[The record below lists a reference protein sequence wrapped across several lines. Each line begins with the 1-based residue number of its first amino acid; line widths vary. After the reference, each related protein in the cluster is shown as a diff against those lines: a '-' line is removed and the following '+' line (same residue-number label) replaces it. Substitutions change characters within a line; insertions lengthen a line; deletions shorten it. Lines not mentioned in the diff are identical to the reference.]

1 MTPGRVQFGAFEFDA
16 KARILSKNGHDLRV
30 PAQSL
35 AILDMLIER
44 AGEVVLRE
52 EIISRL
58 WPNGT
63 IVEFE
68 HSVNSAVKR
77 LRDALRDNAAA
88 PKFIETLP
96 KRGYR
101 FVAALR
107 GETQGTPRYHI
118 LSEAGR
124 GAMGIVYRAE
134 DVLLR
139 RTVALKA
146 LVGKAAV
153 DAEALE
159 RIVREAQAM
168 AALNHPGICTLY
180 GTDEHD
186 GTPCLVM
193 EFVEGY
199 SLDRRRETRLSC
211 EQVID
216 IGVQTA
222 AALEAAH
229 NAGVIH
235 RDVKPANILL
245 TDGGKVKLTDFGI
258 AHRDG
263 GAQASPG
270 GSIRYMSPQQAQGLE
285 VDARADVYSLGAVLY
300 ELAAG
305 CHHSESTTPSKYNAA
320 ITPSLDSVILKA
332 LAREPE
338 QRWRSAGEFAQALR
352 AASAQPREIQAAG
365 KVRPLRRWIW
375 RATLAAAIAMAG
387 LVLNDLRKADGDAY
401 SNQLRFTPIPAGGHG
416 LWAVWSPDG
425 ARIAYSAESTIPSV
439 RQHALL
445 IQGLSSYQRIWLTQ
459 GEAAHPFFSS
469 DGSRVYFTA
478 PSGSSRRALWSVSVA
493 GGSPALIH
501 EDLGGFEV
509 LDGAAAS
516 PDGSALV
523 VVRVDKDS
531 DENSLWVSSPP
542 GAPLKKLEGA
552 PVTSKGLRRAPLRF
566 SPDGTKLLVVF
577 SPMVQAEQ
585 EWWLLQWPPPNA
597 SGSSP
602 PRRLFANGPMTFGLT
617 SADWLSDNRHLVVA
631 KVEEG
636 YVGGPL
642 WLADTMTEQWQR
654 ISADPTA
661 YCNPRVCRDGR
672 VLVEVVRE
680 EEHIVAIPL
689 DGAPVRTLFRSER
702 RQSFPCFAPR
712 TNQLLFV
719 GDERGA
725 PEIWVTGPAG
735 DEPRPVVAQK
745 DLPAGRQWLF
755 EAPEFSPDGRRI
767 AYSAG
772 GAVWVS
778 PVAGGPAVRIAAGSG
793 PTWSADGEWLA
804 FAENQPAASGLV
816 KVRVTEPRDVQLVY
830 RTKTPF
836 KAPRWSPDGKWIT
849 TELAGGFGVV
859 SPDGTRER
867 VLHRGKPDWGLA
879 SGWSRDGSSLYLAY
893 LDGRNRVLSRFDP
906 STGTEHRLRVLGETS
921 FSYLG
926 AACRARLSESADRK
940 TLVSSVYS
948 EYHEPWLL
956 TGLSAPRSHWGR
968 VLHR

>member
-1 MTPGRVQFGAFEFDA
+1 MSPGRVQFGAFEFDA
-16 KARILSKNGHDLRV
+16 KARILSKNGLDLRV

-35 AILDMLIER
+35 AILEMLIER

-77 LRDALRDNAAA
+77 LRDALRDNATA

-101 FVAALR
+101 FVASLR
-107 GETQGTPRYHI
+107 SETQGTPRYRI
-118 LSEAGR
+118 LGEAGR

-139 RTVALKA
+139 RTVALKS
-146 LVGKAAV
+146 LVGKGTV

-245 TDGGKVKLTDFGI
+245 TDSGKVKLTDFGI

-305 CHHSESTTPSKYNAA
+305 CHHSESITPSKYNSA

-332 LAREPE
+332 LARDPE
-338 QRWRSAGEFAQALR
+338 QRWRSAGEFARALLEASTEPGER
-352 AASAQPREIQAAG
+352 AAARN
-365 KVRPLRRWIW
+365 VRPLRRWI
-375 RATLAAAIAMAG
+375 AGAALTVAIAIAG
-387 LVLNDLRKADGDAY
+387 LLLNEFRTADGDAY

-425 ARIAYSAESTIPSV
+425 ARIAYAGQSTTPGV
-439 RQHALL
+439 RQHALI
-445 IQGLSSYQRIWLTQ
+445 IQGLSSFQRVWLTQ
-459 GEAAHPFFSS
+459 GEAAHPFFSA

-478 PSGSSRRALWSVSVA
+478 PSVSSQRALWSVSVA
-493 GGSPALIH
+493 GGSPALIL
-501 EDLGGFEV
+501 DNLGGFEL
-509 LDGAAAS
+509 LDGAATS

-523 VVRVDKDS
+523 MVRVDKDS
-531 DENSLWVSSPP
+531 EENSLWVSSPP

-585 EWWLLQWPPPNA
+585 EWWLLQWPPPSA
-597 SGSSP
+597 SGSNP
-602 PRRLFANGPMTFGLT
+602 PRRLFANGPITFGLT
-617 SADWLSDNRHLVVA
+617 SADWLGDNRHLVVA

-642 WLADTMTEQWQR
+642 WLADTMTDQWQR

-702 RQSFPCFAPR
+702 RQSFPCFAPGS
-712 TNQLLFV
+712 NQLLFV
-719 GDERGA
+719 ADERGA
-725 PEIWVTGPAG
+725 PEIWMTGPAG
-735 DEPRPVVAQK
+735 DEPRPVVTQK

-755 EAPEFSPDGRRI
+755 EAPEFSPDARRI

-804 FAENQPAASGLV
+804 FAENQPTESGLV
-816 KVRVTEPRDVQLVY
+816 KVRVTDPGDAQVVY
-830 RTKTPF
+830 RTRTPF

-849 TELAGGFGVV
+849 TELTGGFGVV

-906 STGTEHRLRVLGETS
+906 STGMERQLLMLGETS

-926 AACRARLSESADRK
+926 AACRARLSESPDRK

-956 TGLSAPRSHWGR
+956 TGLSAPRSRWAR
-968 VLHR
+968 LLRR

>member
-1 MTPGRVQFGAFEFDA
+1 MTPGRVQFGAFEFDS
-16 KARILSKNGHDLRV
+16 KARVLSKNGLDLRV

-35 AILDMLIER
+35 AILEMLIER

-68 HSVNSAVKR
+68 HSINSAVKR
-77 LRDALRDNAAA
+77 LRDALRDNAVA

-101 FVAALR
+101 FVAPVR
-107 GETQGTPRYHI
+107 GETRGTPRYRI
-118 LSEAGR
+118 LGEAGR
-124 GAMGIVYRAE
+124 GAMGVVYRAE
-134 DVLLR
+134 DLLLK
-139 RTVALKA
+139 RTVALKSLA
-146 LVGKAAV
+146 GGAAV
-153 DAEALE
+153 DAGALDL
-159 RIVREAQAM
+159 IVREAQAM

-199 SLDRRRETRLSC
+199 SLDRRRESLLTG

-235 RDVKPANILL
+235 RDVKPANILV
-245 TDGGKVKLTDFGI
+245 TNSGQVKLTDFGI

-263 GAQASPG
+263 SARTGAAGTS
-270 GSIRYMSPQQAQGLE
+270 RYMSPEQAQGLE
-285 VDARADVYSLGAVLY
+285 VDASADVFSLGAVLY

-305 CHHSESTTPSKYNAA
+305 CPHSASDAPSRHNTA
-320 ITPSLDSVILKA
+320 ISPSLDSVILKA
-332 LAREPE
+332 LARDPA
-338 QRWRSAGEFAQALR
+338 QRWRSAADLAMALR
-352 AASAQPREIQAAG
+352 ASSTESGTRQAPGEA
-365 KVRPLRRWIW
+365 RRLRRWI
-375 RATLAAAIAMAG
+375 APVAIAAAIGMAG
-387 LVLNDLRKADGDAY
+387 LLVNAIVSSAPDIA
-401 SNQLRFTPIPAGGHG
+401 SNQFRLTPIPAGGRG

-425 ARIAYSAESTIPSV
+425 ARIAYAGLSTTPGV
-439 RQHALL
+439 WQHALI
-445 IQGLSSYQRIWLTQ
+445 IQGLSSFQRVWLTQ
-459 GEAAHPFFSS
+459 GEAAHPFFSA

-493 GGSPALIH
+493 GGSPSLIL
-501 EDLGGFEV
+501 DNLGGFEL

-523 VVRVDKDS
+523 MVRVDKDS
-531 DENSLWVSSPP
+531 EENSLWVSSPP
-542 GAPLKKLEGA
+542 GAPLTKLEGA
-552 PVTSKGLRRAPLRF
+552 PVTAKGLRRAPLRF

-585 EWWLLQWPPPNA
+585 EWWLLKWPPPSA
-597 SGSSP
+597 SVSSP
-602 PRRLFANGPMTFGLT
+602 PRRLFANGPVTFGLT
-617 SADWLSDNRHLVVA
+617 SADWLGDNRHLVVA

-642 WLADTMTEQWQR
+642 WLADTVTEQWQR
-654 ISADPTA
+654 MSADPTA

-680 EEHIVAIPL
+680 DEHIVAIPL
-689 DGAPVRTLFRSER
+689 DGTPVRTLFRSER
-702 RQSFPCFAPR
+702 RQFFPCFAPR

-725 PEIWVTGPAG
+725 PEIWMTGPGG
-735 DEPRPVVAQK
+735 DDPQPVVTQK

-755 EAPEFSPDGRRI
+755 EAPEFSPDGKRI

-772 GAVWVS
+772 GVIWVS

-804 FAENQPAASGLV
+804 YAENEPAASGLV
-816 KVRVTEPRDVQLVY
+816 KVRVTEPRDVQVVY
-830 RTKTPF
+830 RTRTPF
-836 KAPRWSPDGKWIT
+836 RSPRWSPDGKWIT
-849 TELAGGFGVV
+849 TELPGGFGVI
-859 SPDGTRER
+859 SPEGKQQR
-867 VLHRGKPDWGLA
+867 VLRPGKPDWGLA
-879 SGWSRDGSSLYLAY
+879 SGWSGDGTFLYLAY
-893 LDGRNRVLSRFDP
+893 QDGRERVLARFEP
-906 STGTEHRLRVLGETS
+906 STGKEHRLLQLGETS

-926 AACRARLSESADRK
+926 AACRARLSESPDRR

-956 TGLSAPRSHWGR
+956 TGLSAPRSFLSR
-968 VLHR
+968 VLRP